1 MSEKKR
7 QKVYREKSF
16 VSYLTGRAT
25 TREPI
30 ASWQVA
36 SRQWWEAVRPSCDL
50 FVSEHVLNEIPT
62 FDTPIDEIYWIR
74 QQISA
79 EYDHDPHKYFL
90 AMVEEQKRL
99 AREGQVFWGYNAD
112 GELAPL
118 PMEAIC
124 GA

>member
-1 MSEKKR
+1 M
-7 QKVYREKSF
+7 
-16 VSYLTGRAT
+16 T
-25 TREPI
+25 
-30 ASWQVA
+30 
-36 SRQWWEAVRPSCDL
+36 
-50 FVSEHVLNEIPT
+50 NEMPT
-62 FDTPIDEIYWIR
+62 FETPIDEIYWIR

-79 EYDHDPHKYFL
+79 QYDHDPHKYYL

-124 GA
+124 GATV

>member
-1 MSEKKR
+1 M
-7 QKVYREKSF
+7 
-16 VSYLTGRAT
+16 T
-25 TREPI
+25 
-30 ASWQVA
+30 
-36 SRQWWEAVRPSCDL
+36 
-50 FVSEHVLNEIPT
+50 NEMPT
-62 FDTPIDEIYWIR
+62 FETPIDEIYWIR

-79 EYDHDPHKYFL
+79 QHDHDPHKYYL

-124 GA
+124 GARV